1 MKKLRS
7 GYTTGSCAAAAAK
20 AAAIVLSGRE
30 SPEKVEIPLPDGER
44 VAFPIVFAERLGN
57 DRARAA
63 VRKFAGDDPD
73 VTDGAL
79 IIAEIERG
87 TGEGISFRA
96 GDGVGVVTRPGL
108 SVPPGEPAINPAPR
122 EMIRRALREVAAE
135 GFAVTVSVPGGRE
148 LAGKT
153 YNPRLGI
160 EGGLSILGTSGRVV
174 PYSCDALREALKCT
188 LDVALASGIATPV
201 FVPGNIGRKA
211 AEANLSMPPERIIE
225 VGNEWGYML
234 DLVAGSGIER
244 LLVLGH
250 PGKLAKLV
258 LGHWN
263 THSKKSPPAA
273 PYVRELAAAVTGRT
287 IPESV
292 TAEGVFA
299 ALSPRERAAV
309 SGELAARIGA
319 AVSRRTGGRVEIA
332 VLLINME
339 REMMGSWGDLSSF
352 RLSDFGSV
360 AREDS
365 PRAP

>member
-1 MKKLRS
+1 MKKLRG

-20 AAAIVLSGRE
+20 AAAMLLSGRG
-30 SPEKVEIPLPDGER
+30 SPEKVEIALPDGER
-44 VAFPIVFAERLGN
+44 VAFPLAFVERLGE

-79 IIAEIERG
+79 IVAEVERG
-87 TGEGISFRA
+87 TGDGISFRA
-96 GDGVGVVTRPGL
+96 GEGVGIVTKPGL

-122 EMIRRALREVAAE
+122 EMIRRALREVTAE

-211 AEANLSMPPERIIE
+211 AEGNLSLPPERIIE

-234 DLVAGSGIER
+234 DLAARSGIKR

-273 PYVRELAAAVTGRT
+273 PYVRDLAAAVTGRAV
-287 IPESV
+287 PESV
-292 TAEGVFA
+292 TAEGVFE
-299 ALSPRERAAV
+299 ALSPGEKAAV
-309 SGELAARIGA
+309 SEALAARIGA
-319 AVSRRTGGRVEIA
+319 AVSRRTQGIVEIT
-332 VLLINME
+332 VLLINMK
-339 REMMGSWGDLSSF
+339 RETMGSWGDLSSWK
-352 RLSDFGSV
+352 RGNG
-360 AREDS
+360 
-365 PRAP
+365 

>member
-20 AAAIVLSGRE
+20 AAAIVLSGGE
-30 SPEKVEIPLPDGER
+30 SPDKVEIPLPDGER
-44 VAFPIVFAERLGN
+44 VAFPLVFVERLGE
-57 DRARAA
+57 DRARAG

-79 IIAEIERG
+79 IIVEVERG

-96 GDGVGVVTRPGL
+96 GEGVGVVTRPGL
-108 SVPPGEPAINPAPR
+108 SVPPGEPAINPGPR
-122 EMIRRALREVAAE
+122 EMIRQALGEVATG
-135 GFAVTVSVPGGRE
+135 GFAVTVSIPGGRE

-188 LDVALASGIATPV
+188 LDVALASAIAAPV

-211 AEANLSMPPERIIE
+211 AEANLSIAPERIIE

-234 DLVAGSGIER
+234 DLVARSSIER

-258 LGHWN
+258 LGYWN

-273 PYVRELAAAVTGRT
+273 PYVRELAAAVTGKGV
-287 IPESV
+287 PESV
-292 TAEGVFA
+292 TAEGIFA
-299 ALSPRERAAV
+299 ALAPRARAAV
-309 SGELAARIGA
+309 AGELATRIAA
-319 AVSRRTGGRVEIA
+319 AVSRRTGGGVEIA

-339 REMMGSWGDLSSF
+339 RDIMGSWGDLSSWKTGNG
-352 RLSDFGSV
+352 L
-360 AREDS
+360 
-365 PRAP
+365 P

>member
-1 MKKLRS
+1 MKKLRG

-20 AAAIVLSGRE
+20 AAAMLLSGRG
-30 SPEKVEIPLPDGER
+30 SPETVEIALPDGER
-44 VAFPIVFAERLGN
+44 VAFPIVFVERLGE

-79 IIAEIERG
+79 IIAEVERR
-87 TGEGISFRA
+87 TGDGISFRA
-96 GDGVGVVTRPGL
+96 GEGVGVVTRPGL

-122 EMIRRALREVAAE
+122 EMIRRALREIRAD

-188 LDVALASGIATPV
+188 LHVALASGIAAPV
-201 FVPGNIGRKA
+201 FVPGNIGRRA
-211 AEANLSMPPERIIE
+211 AEGNLSLPPERIIE

-234 DLVAGSGIER
+234 DLAVGSGIKR

-258 LGHWN
+258 LGHWT

-273 PYVRELAAAVTGRT
+273 PYVRDLAAEVTGRAV
-287 IPESV
+287 PESV
-292 TAEGVFA
+292 TAEGVFE
-299 ALSPRERAAV
+299 ALSPGERAAV
-309 SGELAARIGA
+309 SGELAARIAA
-319 AVSRRTGGRVEIA
+319 AVSRRTEGRVEIA
-332 VLLINME
+332 VLLINMK
-339 REMMGSWGDLSSF
+339 RETMGSRGDLSSWKT
-352 RLSDFGSV
+352 GNG
-360 AREDS
+360 
-365 PRAP
+365 